1 MDSTCDATTACKRI
15 GYNLSGTLSYLTPSQ
30 HIVRVENGLSV
41 KILRIND
48 EVGRVFFV
56 DAVAEEQRIPSEYV
70 FQDLNT
76 GDVIESYENAWL
88 IAWTGSYELKHGE
101 EIILSIQNQREQ
113 VILETFIESNEIIPP
128 QTASLSDEPNITDA

>member
-1 MDSTCDATTACKRI
+1 M
-15 GYNLSGTLSYLTPSQ
+15 
-30 HIVRVENGLSV
+30 
-41 KILRIND
+41 RIND

-76 GDVIESYENAWL
+76 GDIVESYENSWL